1 MNGIQMNKISIDEQ
15 GFIMDL
21 SNDPLFLTFNGK
33 ACIMDWMV
41 IWFLLI
47 AIGKIYIFGHPKFE

>member
-1 MNGIQMNKISIDEQ
+1 MDRNSLKTNNNKKWNVLTIRWIQMNKISIDEE

-33 ACIMDWMV
+33 ACIMD
-41 IWFLLI
+41 
-47 AIGKIYIFGHPKFE
+47 